1 LNQLKIYIKQI
12 QAISFDLSLI
22 IKAGFTLSINEDS
35 NLSDKYQLLNSAV
48 EQVDR
53 NYTLIY
59 ILQKNK
65 DIINFSKIFNI
76 EIFNVEKIYT
86 TSISYKEDLE
96 KLKELELKV
105 KKGLGKLKEVS
116 KTFLNSKLLKDY
128 KAFIPLESISDTAI
142 FKAFQNKLDDTI
154 SQIEKENKF
163 NKSKHHLTNLIPQ
176 TLPLLLNVP
185 EKFITKENLEF
196 AQANNYFLENEIID
210 LQKTKERLSKI
221 NDKIYQ
227 LKCEILFD
235 LAKNNFK
242 NNFETN
248 EIDRFIN
255 LLVEYQNN
263 LYQGNRGIKDK
274 VKFQLIARKNS
285 AEISD
290 KLSCWVMKFN
300 DVLDSVGTKPEIFDC
315 IIVDEASQLDF
326 NSLIL
331 GYYAKN
337 IIIVGDD
344 KQTSPGSLT
353 GAEGNDFDSIKNKY
367 LDYLGENKIQIR
379 SDNSLFT
386 LSQMVAGSSNLSLKE
401 HFRCVAEIIEFSK
414 YNFYDNSLKPLK
426 QINAENRLEP
436 IKAIFIQN
444 SFLENGIVYS
454 EIESIKKHLTEIIKN
469 PVYQNKTIGVVSL
482 GLSKHTEKL
491 KDIKEDLSES
501 FGRDKL
507 DEIKLII
514 SDAPDFQGDERDV
527 MLISFGVALDSEKL
541 KSNENAKPRSIVD
554 DENIKDDLKKI
565 NVALSRAKEQMILF
579 HSVKPE
585 NLKRNDF
592 RLKIL
597 SFFYNETKAPKPFE
611 LPENESER
619 DTYNRPKPF
628 DSWFEYDIASELINK
643 GFQYI
648 QPQYKV
654 KEDETFYNHHSQKE
668 TYVNFKLDL
677 VVSNNGK
684 MIAIEC
690 DGDPFH
696 SLPEDVAYDVERQ
709 EFLERVGW
717 KVYRILYSAYKRNPS
732 EEIEKMINF
741 IEKHTKKDKIISLT
755 KVFKEIPT
763 EETEQGSSTFKHESF
778 IDKLKID
785 LSLEKE
791 ERPIQEIEIETIEED
806 KILRHFNLNLDGT
819 YVLEINESS
828 TSTYSIPLYESDKN
842 GFLLQGYDNGHLN
855 KVLISTLLSRRIDRE
870 YKNGL
875 NSQAN
880 LNFIEVIKK
889 DEIIGIHFSEN
900 GQRKFKAHLTENI
913 SSREQLHLQGYKVM
927 YNDFEK
933 IEFEFLPLEIKNDI
947 SRLIYQSFAANGK
960 LIDNNYYK
968 TEWNTLKKV
977 GSKQINST
985 PLLEQAPVVSLF
997 ENIPN
1002 SLFDVKVE
1010 LNSTVKIKYLN
1021 QDKVLTI
1028 KLVDYQT
1035 QGMDIK
1041 NGVQKV
1047 NIKNPI
1053 GVLIKGKSVGDRI
1066 VIENTDSIVEIIE
1079 IN

>member
-1 LNQLKIYIKQI
+1 
-12 QAISFDLSLI
+12 
-22 IKAGFTLSINEDS
+22 
-35 NLSDKYQLLNSAV
+35 
-48 EQVDR
+48 
-53 NYTLIY
+53 
-59 ILQKNK
+59 
-65 DIINFSKIFNI
+65 
-76 EIFNVEKIYT
+76 
-86 TSISYKEDLE
+86 
-96 KLKELELKV
+96 
-105 KKGLGKLKEVS
+105 
-116 KTFLNSKLLKDY
+116 
-128 KAFIPLESISDTAI
+128 
-142 FKAFQNKLDDTI
+142 
-154 SQIEKENKF
+154 
-163 NKSKHHLTNLIPQ
+163 
-176 TLPLLLNVP
+176 
-185 EKFITKENLEF
+185 
-196 AQANNYFLENEIID
+196 
-210 LQKTKERLSKI
+210 LQKTKEKLSQI
-221 NDKIYQ
+221 NDKIYE

-242 NNFETN
+242 NNFEPN
-248 EIDRFIN
+248 EIHSFIN
-255 LLVEYQNN
+255 LLEEYRSN
-263 LYQGNRGIKDK
+263 LGYAGKGIKDK
-274 VKFQLIARKNS
+274 VKFQLLARKNS
-285 AEISD
+285 AEISN

-300 DVLDSVGTKPEIFDC
+300 DVLNSVGTKPEIFDC

-337 IIIVGDD
+337 MIIVGDD
-344 KQTSPGSLT
+344 KQTSPSALT
-353 GAEGNDFDSIKNKY
+353 GANDNDFQSIKNKH
-367 LDYLGENKIQIR
+367 LEFLGDERVQIR

-386 LSQMVAGSSNLSLKE
+386 LSKMVAGSSNLSLKE

-414 YNFYDNSLKPLK
+414 YNFYDNLLKPLK
-426 QINAENRLEP
+426 QINTENRLEP
-436 IKAIFIQN
+436 IKAVFVQN
-444 SFLENGIVYS
+444 SFLEDKIVYT
-454 EIESIKKHLTEIIKN
+454 EIETIKKHLIEIIKN
-469 PVYQNKTIGVVSL
+469 PVYQNKTIGLVSL

-491 KDIKEDLSES
+491 KDIKEDLSEL

-507 DEIKLII
+507 DKIKLII
-514 SDAPDFQGDERDV
+514 EDSPKFQGDERDV
-527 MLISFGVALDSEKL
+527 MLISLGVALDSEKL

-554 DENIKDDLKKI
+554 DENIKDDFKKI

-579 HSVKPE
+579 HSVKSE
-585 NLKRNDF
+585 DLKSNDF

-597 SFFYNETKAPKPFE
+597 SFFYNETKVPKLFE
-611 LPENESER
+611 LPEDESER

-628 DSWFEYDIASELINK
+628 DSWFEYDVASELINK

-709 EFLERVGW
+709 EFLQRVGW
-717 KVYRILYSAYKRNPS
+717 KVHRILYSAYKRNPS
-732 EEIEKMINF
+732 EEIEKIINF

-755 KVFKEIPT
+755 KVFKEIPN
-763 EETEQGSSTFKHESF
+763 EETEQNFSTFKHESF
-778 IDKLKID
+778 IDKLEID
-785 LSLEKE
+785 LSLEMEDQSK
-791 ERPIQEIEIETIEED
+791 QEIETETIEED

-819 YVLEINESS
+819 YVLAINESG

-855 KVLISTLLSRRIDRE
+855 KVLISTLLSKRIDRE

-880 LNFIEVIKK
+880 LNFIRVIKK
-889 DEIIGIHFSEN
+889 DEIIGIHFNEN
-900 GQRKFKAHLTENI
+900 GSKKFKAHLTENI
-913 SSREQLHLQGYKVM
+913 SSREQLHLQGYKVI

-933 IEFEFLPLEIKNDI
+933 IKFDFLPLEIKNNI
-947 SRLIYQSFAANGK
+947 SRLIYKSFNANGK
-960 LIDNNYYK
+960 PIDNNYYE
-968 TEWNTLKKV
+968 TEWNTLKKF
-977 GSKQINST
+977 GSKQINNK
-985 PLLEQAPVVSLF
+985 PLLEQAPVASLF

-1021 QDKVLTI
+1021 KDKVLTI

-1035 QGMDIK
+1035 QGVNIK
-1041 NGVQKV
+1041 NRVQKV
-1047 NIKNPI
+1047 NIKTPLGTSI
-1053 GVLIKGKSVGDRI
+1053 RGKIVGDRVKI
-1066 VIENTDSIVEIIE
+1066 DNTDSLVEIIE